1 MNFGKHNWVCSLCG
15 QGLTR
20 KSTAIRH
27 NNNLHFGGAMLVR
40 PHDYII
46 GRLNGTYLQSD
57 PFLYR
62 HYKKSRKNAASS
74 IYHDDGYNNK
84 TASGAILDNIAHESV
99 YGNMGQQQPTKTNN
113 VNRMFYPQS
122 EPPFQTSHNGSDTL
136 KMSERLLKLKEL
148 EILVNKHFSPQ
159 YANIIR
165 MMAATQASLADDD
178 FLDKNLAF
186 LRNID
191 RAKSY

>member
-27 NNNLHFGGAMLVR
+27 NNNLHFGGAMIVR

-46 GRLNGTYLQSD
+46 GRLNGTFLQSD
-57 PFLYR
+57 PSLYR
-62 HYKKSRKNAASS
+62 HDKRGRKNVADS
-74 IYHDDGYNNK
+74 IYHNNVDNK
-84 TASGAILDNIAHESV
+84 RSSGAELDGIVHESD
-99 YGNMGQQQPTKTNN
+99 YGNMRQQQPAKSNN
-113 VNRMFYPQS
+113 VNSMFYDQS
-122 EPPFQTSHNGSDTL
+122 GPPYQTSHDGSDTL

-159 YANIIR
+159 NANIIR

>member
-27 NNNLHFGGAMLVR
+27 NNNLHFGSAMIVR

-46 GRLNGTYLQSD
+46 GRLNGTFFQSD
-57 PFLYR
+57 PSLYR
-62 HYKKSRKNAASS
+62 HDKRGRKNVADS
-74 IYHDDGYNNK
+74 IYHNNVDNK
-84 TASGAILDNIAHESV
+84 RSSGAELDGMVHESD
-99 YGNMGQQQPTKTNN
+99 YGNTRQQQPAKSNN
-113 VNRMFYPQS
+113 VNSMFYDQS
-122 EPPFQTSHNGSDTL
+122 GPPYQTSHNGSDTS

-159 YANIIR
+159 NANTIR
-165 MMAATQASLADDD
+165 NIAATQVSLADDVS
-178 FLDKNLAF
+178 LDINLAF